1 MEKHITL
8 TNTKAISRFLQL
20 LDGSFPN
27 GAFVHSFGLEPHI
40 ILEKVSDRLELKTFL
55 ENLIIDQYCNFDF
68 VFIRNIYKYFTK
80 NQLDLII
87 REDNFFS
94 ARLPYEY
101 AKASQDIGENYL
113 KQINF
118 SITSSIVKKYFD
130 SVANKHS
137 KGNEL
142 CILSAYA
149 YEIGLNVDTLLL
161 FWAKKNIINIAMT
174 SLKISKITPSQIQ
187 QTLFELD
194 DILIDY
200 INNTSKEIGIF
211 NPLFEEIIHQ
221 HHKLEPKLFTT

>member
-1 MEKHITL
+1 M
-8 TNTKAISRFLQL
+8 
-20 LDGSFPN
+20 
-27 GAFVHSFGLEPHI
+27 
-40 ILEKVSDRLELKTFL
+40 
-55 ENLIIDQYCNFDF
+55 
-68 VFIRNIYKYFTK
+68 
-80 NQLDLII
+80 
-87 REDNFFS
+87 
-94 ARLPYEY
+94 
-101 AKASQDIGENYL
+101 
-113 KQINF
+113 
-118 SITSSIVKKYFD
+118 
-130 SVANKHS
+130 ANKHS

-194 DILIDY
+194 DILIDH

-211 NPLFEEIIHQ
+211 NPLFEEIIYQ